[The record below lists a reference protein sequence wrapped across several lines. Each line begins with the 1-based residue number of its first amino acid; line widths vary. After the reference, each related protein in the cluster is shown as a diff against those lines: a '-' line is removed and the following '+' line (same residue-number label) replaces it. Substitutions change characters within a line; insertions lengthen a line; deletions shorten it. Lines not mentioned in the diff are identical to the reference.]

1 MSPRGGA
8 ILPRGS
14 IRTRK
19 SPDDFLLPSLTPGKA
34 GGESGNAGSHMVPAI
49 DPDAAQYP
57 QQIHSPPTGPILG
70 TRERPH
76 WLAAHLFR
84 PTATALARKVNP
96 TRVQHG
102 SLQSGDFGKRG

>member
-34 GGESGNAGSHMVPAI
+34 GAESGNAGSHMVPAI

-57 QQIHSPPTGPILG
+57 Q
-70 TRERPH
+70 
-76 WLAAHLFR
+76 
-84 PTATALARKVNP
+84 
-96 TRVQHG
+96 
-102 SLQSGDFGKRG
+102 